1 MLATLEKGVEGGKW
15 FRLFDK
21 VFAERNLLAALQQ
34 VAANDGAPGVDHVTT
49 CDFVRQLPD
58 SIGELSA
65 QIKGGE
71 FTPQELAIWETDGV
85 QHKLERYQYEQTRI
99 NGRDAVL
106 IWQYKNYAML
116 LTTRIISPD
125 RIVEANCTPGNAD
138 EGLYTQACD
147 ESVRTMKVAGPP
159 SPQTPPEGGMEILPS
174 PSPTMH

>member
-1 MLATLEKGVEGGKW
+1 M
-15 FRLFDK
+15 
-21 VFAERNLLAALQQ
+21 Q
-34 VAANDGAPGVDHVTT
+34 VAAGINKKVESFSGGVRIFSPSWWSTGPSLTITKEPNLDQ
-49 CDFVRQLPD
+49 R
-58 SIGELSA
+58 
-65 QIKGGE
+65 GE